1 MDELVCEATSEA
13 DGCAAANLHRNG
25 GITAVVT
32 TLSKESRK
40 ERRFMV
46 HEFVVLTDSQA
57 QLCFIPIQQR
67 IASAKVPLT
76 SLSPKTLREF
86 AFTWRQQI
94 SDNPRN
100 VSTLVDVMSCF
111 PRLVR
116 FVRLTDLIIFSPWSR
131 CPNVRVQRFR
141 FEILSNSPVG
151 VPDDLMCVGFF
162 VMRQSRGLVCCS
174 SSLGFIV
181 GVVSLLTLEF
191 CDT

>member
-1 MDELVCEATSEA
+1 
-13 DGCAAANLHRNG
+13 
-25 GITAVVT
+25 
-32 TLSKESRK
+32 
-40 ERRFMV
+40 
-46 HEFVVLTDSQA
+46 
-57 QLCFIPIQQR
+57 
-67 IASAKVPLT
+67 
-76 SLSPKTLREF
+76 
-86 AFTWRQQI
+86 
-94 SDNPRN
+94 
-100 VSTLVDVMSCF
+100 VDVMSCF